1 MGYLKFS
8 SRLLA
13 ISCTIFCMLMTG
25 CARSPST
32 LHPEPECIPTA
43 TIISE
48 WPSGF
53 IREKPDPH
61 PESAVWKPELGLAV
75 SAAIVGCRNQIGG
88 ITPKDEAIIIEV
100 IRKYLTEKKYEL
112 VEEPNDH
119 LRKVIVQGINDQLGR
134 NVVSDVIFCCMK

>member
-1 MGYLKFS
+1 MGSLKS
-8 SRLLA
+8 SSGLLA
-13 ISCTIFCMLMTG
+13 FSCAIFCMLMAG
-25 CARSPST
+25 CARSPSI

-61 PESAVWKPELGLAV
+61 PESAAWKPELGLAV
-75 SAAIVGCRNQIGG
+75 SAAIVGCRNQIDG

-100 IRKYLTEKKYEL
+100 IRKYLTEKEYEL
-112 VEEPNDH
+112 IKRPNDH
-119 LRKVIVQGINDQLGR
+119 LRRVIVQGINEQLGR
-134 NVVSDVIFCCMK
+134 NAVSYVIFSCMK